1 MDTEANTINTAKIII
16 ISNDFVTMKEP
27 TVNTS
32 EGMAGTMKALVAY
45 TAIIEG
51 IPKMMA
57 VFKLISP
64 FLYLGKAPTKLVEP
78 TMNKE

>member
-1 MDTEANTINTAKIII
+1 MA
-16 ISNDFVTMKEP
+16 FVTTKVP

-51 IPKMMA
+51 IPNMMA
-57 VFKLISP
+57 VFKLISL
-64 FLYLGKAPTKLVEP
+64 FLYFGNAPTKLVEP
-78 TMNKE
+78 TMNRE

>member
-1 MDTEANTINTAKIII
+1 MA
-16 ISNDFVTMKEP
+16 FVTTKFP

-51 IPKMMA
+51 IPNMMA
-57 VFKLISP
+57 VFKLISL
-64 FLYLGKAPTKLVEP
+64 FLYFGNQTVLTLVIVPIFYLQYLLKNIHEYIQYVS
-78 TMNKE
+78 